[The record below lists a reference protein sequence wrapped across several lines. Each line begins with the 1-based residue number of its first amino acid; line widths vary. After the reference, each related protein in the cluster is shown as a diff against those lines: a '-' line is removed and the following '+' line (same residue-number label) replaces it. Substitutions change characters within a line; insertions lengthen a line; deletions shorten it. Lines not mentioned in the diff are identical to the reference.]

1 MEKTGKEKVDRM
13 KKFLD
18 RIYGFADIMR
28 TDVLFRYNFV
38 KVVLIAAL
46 LIFVVFL
53 LGGNTGSSRS
63 AEEIAKSVVPDLMQ
77 AENAESP
84 YTGGEDGQDGGSGQ
98 TGENTGV
105 FDGMGQGTVLDFKR
119 IFGLN
124 AEDYEGVVYFKP
136 ISQMDVEELLIV
148 KLASDDQAEALEEA
162 VNDRIDSQKTSFDG
176 YGVAQ
181 CALLEKAI
189 VKTQGNFLFY
199 CVSPDAEKYYQAFLD
214 AM

>member
-136 ISQMDVEELLIV
+136 ISQMDVEELL
-148 KLASDDQAEALEEA
+148 KAAL
-162 VNDRIDSQKTSFDG
+162 KKM
-176 YGVAQ
+176 Y
-181 CALLEKAI
+181 
-189 VKTQGNFLFY
+189 
-199 CVSPDAEKYYQAFLD
+199 
-214 AM
+214 